1 MKGSIDICMRLA
13 GHAKKTFYIKEEKE
27 NNNMSFLKTHFVH
40 FPSFSVLHERRRA

>member
-13 GHAKKTFYIKEEKE
+13 GHAKKTWYIKEEKE
-27 NNNMSFLKTHFVH
+27 NNNMSFLKTHFEH